1 MLQCKVPINIHI
13 NCLYF
18 RQLRGKLPSKILIS
32 LCSSMI
38 IFLVV
43 FLGGIE
49 QSKHRISC
57 QVIAAILHYFM
68 MTSFAWMCVAAVNL
82 YMLLV
87 LIFRK
92 GSDDRFFIRASTIA
106 WGMIII
112 LFLIYFCRR
121 FEACNKFEET
131 TINVNCKLIIRY
143 TLLAKINRPP

>member
-13 NCLYF
+13 NYLYF

-43 FLGGIE
+43 FLSGIE

-57 QVIAAILHYFM
+57 QVIAVLLHYFM

-82 YMLLV
+82 YILLV

-92 GSDDRFFIRASTIA
+92 GNDDRFFIRASIIA

-112 LFLIYFCRR
+112 LFLIYLCRS
-121 FEACNKFEET
+121 FEACNKF
-131 TINVNCKLIIRY
+131 
-143 TLLAKINRPP
+143 